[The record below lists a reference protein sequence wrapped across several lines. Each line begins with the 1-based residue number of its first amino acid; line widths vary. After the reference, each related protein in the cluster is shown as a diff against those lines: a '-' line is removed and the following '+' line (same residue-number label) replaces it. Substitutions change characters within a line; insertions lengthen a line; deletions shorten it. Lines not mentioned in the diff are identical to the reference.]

1 MKKKTI
7 IAFAGPKGVGKTSL
21 SLMIK
26 GILGQGQILSFAD
39 PIKDMVE
46 KMGIARSIIN
56 DPKLKNEKLDWLDK
70 SPREILQTLGT
81 DWGREMIDQ
90 DIWIKIAENSIKQS
104 DSDLIMF
111 DDCRFQNEVDM
122 IKRNG
127 GHVVELYRPGFDEY
141 TGEHKSEL
149 GISDPDDEM
158 NVDTL
163 SFAAEDLIA
172 EFNL

>member
-1 MKKKTI
+1 MKKKI

-21 SLMIK
+21 AIMIK
-26 GILGQGQILSFAD
+26 GILGQGKILSFAD

-46 KMGIARSIIN
+46 KMGISRSIMN

-90 DIWIKIAENSIKQS
+90 NIWIKIAENSIKQS